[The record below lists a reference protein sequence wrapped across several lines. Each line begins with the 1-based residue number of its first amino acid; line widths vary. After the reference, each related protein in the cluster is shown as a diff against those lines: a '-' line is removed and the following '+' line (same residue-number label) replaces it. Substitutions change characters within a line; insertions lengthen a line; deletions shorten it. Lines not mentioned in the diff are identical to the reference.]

1 MGSFT
6 LSAANLA
13 QRMKMGNY
21 SAKKY
26 KRSKKRLDMVFGQK
40 SKNVLAVSNRFNFDV
55 RVAQATGSKLLG
67 YKRHALP

>member
-1 MGSFT
+1 LEIRSLNRHLLLVKFIVT
-6 LSAANLA
+6 I
-13 QRMKMGNY
+13 QR
-21 SAKKY
+21 KKY